1 MFSRFDSRS
10 APAKIDRGPMGF
22 SRGKDKFGKQLSLTP
37 MEWDLGTAMPR
48 MIEIE
53 LTPDNQEFLM
63 MAHAED
69 SPTGLS
75 EFINSL
81 LRQERLR
88 QGFPMPTV
96 TQTPAK
102 NLTLVPNLPALAMDW
117 FGGSKHKKP

>member
-1 MFSRFDSRS
+1 MFSRFGSRS
-10 APAKIDRGPMGF
+10 APAKMDRGPMGF
-22 SRGKDKFGKQLSLTP
+22 LRGKDKFGKQLSLTP
-37 MEWDLGTAMPR
+37 MAWDLGTAMPR

-69 SPTGLS
+69 SPAGLT

-88 QGFPMPTV
+88 QGFPMPAV
-96 TQTPAK
+96 SQTPAK
-102 NLTLVPNLPALAMDW
+102 NLSLVPKLPTLAMGW
-117 FGGSKHKKP
+117 FGGDKHKNP